1 MMLAFCGSLTFL
13 MVLVTAVSTLV
24 PPPENVT
31 VSCNNFQTTVYWNY
45 SELLRQPLFK
55 LKINSDL
62 NLSFPL
68 DSTKQH
74 HYDLSPFIWNAKE
87 LDRYFVTIT
96 ASDETEES
104 ASLESSIFTFSRDL
118 TADIKCKLDFP
129 AVKVSMK
136 DMEVTV
142 SFDNP
147 YHLYTELKESHI
159 REDDKHFLYHVT
171 YENTEGSFKCQ
182 IKDKVCRHHF
192 TVRENKEQYCV
203 SLEGNAM
210 SRKVM
215 FSRIGPICGD
225 EDKTI
230 SLKSSLLMLLPL
242 IIIGIVAFVVFVTIR
257 LCKRSMRKR
266 NLSNFPKTL
275 ASILSNPHDKNI
287 MQLQC
292 EIIAPISGIEPATTT
307 SQSMLETSEEEE
319 PTTNVGFSS
328 YLQYPISSGQVGEG
342 LFDRR
347 SQLWS
352 ELLKVTQPCSV
363 LLCGD
368 DDSEESDSRTL
379 EVEDMDSPASGY
391 DTQHIPLLEVEMSA
405 GDVVVHYGS
414 T

>member
-31 VSCNNFQTTVYWNY
+31 VSCNNFPTTVYWNY

-55 LKINSDL
+55 LKISSDL

-104 ASLESSIFTFSRDL
+104 ASLKSSIFTFSREL
-118 TADIKCKLDFP
+118 TAAIKCKLDFP

-147 YHLYTELKESHI
+147 YHLYTELKESSI
-159 REDDKHFLYHVT
+159 REDDKLLLYHVT
-171 YENTEGSFKCQ
+171 YENTEGSSKCQ

-203 SLEGNAM
+203 SLEENAM
-210 SRKVM
+210 SRNVF
-215 FSRIGPICGD
+215 FSRIGPICGY

-230 SLKSSLLMLLPL
+230 SLESSLLMLLPL
-242 IIIGIVAFVVFVTIR
+242 FIIGIVAFVVFVTIR
-257 LCKRSMRKR
+257 LCKRSMRER

-275 ASILSNPHDKNI
+275 ASILSNPHNKNI
-287 MQLQC
+287 MNLPC
-292 EIIAPISGIEPATTT
+292 EIIAHIEPATTT

-319 PTTNVGFSS
+319 EEPTTSVGFPA
-328 YLQYPISSGQVGEG
+328 YLQYSISSGQVGEG
-342 LFDRR
+342 LLDSR
-347 SQLWS
+347 SQLH
-352 ELLKVTQPCSV
+352 SV
-363 LLCGD
+363 LLCG

-379 EVEDMDSPASGY
+379 EVEDMDFTASGY
-391 DTQHIPLLEVEMSA
+391 DRQHIPLLEVEMSA
-405 GDVVVHYGS
+405 GDVVVGYGP

>member
-62 NLSFPL
+62 NFSFPL

-74 HYDLSPFIWNAKE
+74 HYDISPFIWNAKE

-104 ASLESSIFTFSRDL
+104 ASLESSIFTLDL
-118 TADIKCKLDFP
+118 TADIKCKYNFSPTLFQQT
-129 AVKVSMK
+129 K
-136 DMEVTV
+136 
-142 SFDNP
+142 
-147 YHLYTELKESHI
+147 
-159 REDDKHFLYHVT
+159 
-171 YENTEGSFKCQ
+171 
-182 IKDKVCRHHF
+182 
-192 TVRENKEQYCV
+192 
-203 SLEGNAM
+203 NAIT
-210 SRKVM
+210 
-215 FSRIGPICGD
+215 IGPICGD

-292 EIIAPISGIEPATTT
+292 EIIAHISGIEQATTT

-319 PTTNVGFSS
+319 EPTTSVGFSS
-328 YLQYPISSGQVGEG
+328 YLQYPISYGQMGEC

-347 SQLWS
+347 SQWS

-368 DDSEESDSRTL
+368 DDSEESDLRTL

-391 DTQHIPLLEVEMSA
+391 DRQHIPLLEVEMSA
-405 GDVVVHYGS
+405 GDVVVRYGC

>member
-1 MMLAFCGSLTFL
+1 MMLAFCDSLTFL

-31 VSCNNFQTTVYWNY
+31 VSCNNFHTTVYWNY

-68 DSTKQH
+68 VSTKQH
-74 HYDLSPFIWNAKE
+74 HYDLAHFIWNAKE
-87 LDRYFVTIT
+87 LDRYFVNIT
-96 ASDETEES
+96 ASDETGES

-147 YHLYTELKESHI
+147 YHLYTELKESCI
-159 REDDKHFLYHVT
+159 REDNKHFLYHVT
-171 YENTEGSFKCQ
+171 YENTESSFCQ
-182 IKDKVCRHHF
+182 IKDKVCCHHF
-192 TVRENKEQYCV
+192 TVWENKEQYCV
-203 SLEGNAM
+203 SLEENAM
-210 SRKVM
+210 SHKVM

-242 IIIGIVAFVVFVTIR
+242 ITIGIVAFVVFVTIR

-292 EIIAPISGIEPATTT
+292 EIIAHISGIEPATTT
-307 SQSMLETSEEEE
+307 SQSMLETSKEEEE
-319 PTTNVGFSS
+319 PTTSVGFSS
-328 YLQYPISSGQVGEG
+328 YLQCPISSGQVGEG

-347 SQLWS
+347 SQLRS

-363 LLCGD
+363 LLCG

-379 EVEDMDSPASGY
+379 EVEDMDSPASVY
-391 DTQHIPLLEVEMSA
+391 DRQHIPLLEVEMSA
-405 GDVVVHYGS
+405 GDIVVRYGS